1 MNRITHDCQQG
12 SNEWLQLRAK
22 FFTASELS
30 AAAGQSKYQ
39 LRTDLIKQ
47 KATGIVPE
55 VDAAK
60 QRLFD
65 AGHAAE
71 AAARPIV
78 EARLGAEL
86 YPVTMSCEV
95 DGLPLLASLDGI
107 DMLGDVIWENKLLNA
122 SLKDNIQEGKIEPH
136 YAYQIEQQLLVS
148 GAEKCYFT
156 ASDGTAE
163 GTFGMWYEPNPEL
176 RQEIVSIWMQFAKDV
191 AAYVPTE
198 TKEMPKADVT
208 VELPALFVHAKG
220 EITTHNMDEFGKALA
235 AKLAETRAIVLVT
248 DQDFSNAKEAAKKF
262 RETAKAI
269 ALSKKQMLEQT
280 ETIGEAARKMDAW
293 AEDLNKTALQLEK
306 DVEAKDKTKKENM
319 VLTAK
324 GAHAEHVSAL
334 ESETAP
340 IRLNLVAPNFAE
352 AIKGKRNY
360 ASMQDAVDTMLSSA
374 KVEADATA
382 KDVRGKLA
390 WCKEHA
396 AGHGALFP
404 DLQQII
410 TKPMDDFVL
419 TITSRINKA
428 KADEAARLEQE
439 REKIRAEEQDKAQ
452 REAAEKAAAEKR
464 EADAKAVA
472 EKAEQD
478 RINVEEI
485 RKLDE
490 ECRAA
495 QAQAAADVLAAL
507 PKVEPVAQTFD
518 QLIHAV
524 APEEI
529 ANVLSPSPTMKL
541 GEINA
546 RLGYTVSAE
555 FLAGL
560 GFVATTER
568 AAKLYREADFQ
579 TICRKIADH
588 TLALAFRKAA

>member
-39 LRTDLIKQ
+39 SRTDLIKQ

-269 ALSKKQMLEQT
+269 ALSKEQMLEQT

-439 REKIRAEEQDKAQ
+439 REKIRAEEQSKAQ
-452 REAAEKAAAEKR
+452 REA
-464 EADAKAVA
+464 
-472 EKAEQD
+472 KAEQD
-478 RINVEEI
+478 RIAAEAI

-490 ECRAA
+490 DRRAA
-495 QAQAAADVLAAL
+495 QAQAAADALAAL
-507 PKVEPVAQTFD
+507 PKAEVVTNHVEQPLEMVDQPAPTIVKESLSVAQA
-518 QLIHAV
+518 L
-524 APEEI
+524 
-529 ANVLSPSPTMKL
+529 KL

-555 FLAGL
+555 FLASL

-568 AAKLYREADFQ
+568 SAKLYREQDFPA
-579 TICRKIADH
+579 ICRKIADH